1 MRYEVPQFNCVP
13 TVDMNAARNA
23 ATIKPRKAGGRKSRS
38 TIT

>member
-1 MRYEVPQFNCVP
+1 MKYEVPQLSCVP

-23 ATIKPRKAGGRKSRS
+23 ATINPRSAGGRKSRS